1 MPASANNSKRFIISL
16 LLIMLSFVLLFV
28 ISYQSLRFQEQVL
41 TSQNRREKLS
51 RLDQISSDFFARL
64 ASVPVS
70 GSAIPLPFARPTFPM
85 LQAPESSRARQT
97 FLKMAIL
104 PEQRLALL
112 IEAELNATAEE
123 QSFWRYLLVSE
134 YFKGG
139 SYFEMRRT
147 AFQLI
152 DSNFDFLLDSGRTL
166 KTEATIKVAESF
178 LRENNPEAARL
189 WLGRL
194 RTMPAPAVLPE
205 KPEDWFAARL
215 PAESGSW
222 LRLLFSCYQLS
233 YSEQIVPGW
242 RGAGDHDALIL
253 RHKDGL
259 FAFSAGMVISALQQR
274 FSENGFADV
283 SRLSFTNADDSD
295 HLLANSNGLRVALRN
310 ELPAAIPGGFL
321 LLLLLTSIGISG
333 LFIFALHE
341 WQLLQKARLLDEEE
355 QFFRQTAHDLKT
367 PITIVSF
374 LAETLAL
381 KRYKSE
387 DQQNRYLSQLQAE
400 TQKAAELFDRLL
412 LSVRLRKRTVSADL
426 KNVIVCDALKSLLL
440 RFNTRMS
447 GWEISEQYD
456 EVAQI
461 IADPDMFERVMINL
475 VENVIRHAAEGRQ
488 LALRVC
494 SHKTG
499 AGAAIAV
506 MVGDRGS
513 TFPIDIKDERLDLL
527 NNGLPYR
534 QERGGSGT
542 GLFLVRQIMQTHGGQ
557 FYATRR
563 DGGGIWMI
571 TTWRAADDEN
581 SGN

>member
-1 MPASANNSKRFIISL
+1 MV
-16 LLIMLSFVLLFV
+16 SFVLLFV

-41 TSQNRREKLS
+41 TSQNRREKMS
-51 RLDQISSDFFARL
+51 RLDQISRDFFARL
-64 ASVPVS
+64 ASAPVP

-97 FLKMAIL
+97 FLKMAVL
-104 PEQRLALL
+104 PEQRQALL

-123 QSFWRYLLVSE
+123 QSFWRHLLVNE
-134 YFKGG
+134 YFNGG
-139 SYFEMRRT
+139 SFFEMRRT
-147 AFQLI
+147 AIQLI
-152 DSNFDFLLDSGRTL
+152 DSNFDFLLDNGRTL

-189 WLGRL
+189 WLSRL
-194 RTMPAPAVLPE
+194 RNMPAPAVLPE
-205 KPEDWFAARL
+205 KPADWFSTSL

-233 YSEQIVPGW
+233 YSELIVPGW
-242 RGAGDHDALIL
+242 RGDDTHDALIL
-253 RHKDGL
+253 RHNDGL
-259 FAFSAGMVISALQQR
+259 FAFSAGMVVSALQQR

-283 SRLSFTNADDSD
+283 LRLGTAGTDDSD
-295 HLLANSNGLRVALRN
+295 HLLADSNGLRVALRD

-321 LLLLLTSIGISG
+321 LLLLLTSLGIAG

-381 KRYKSE
+381 KRYKTE
-387 DQQNRYLSQLQAE
+387 DQQNRYLNQLQAE

-412 LSVRLRKRTVSADL
+412 LSVRLRKNAVSADL
-426 KNVIVCDALKSLLL
+426 KNLAACDSLKSLMI
-440 RFNTRMS
+440 RFNTRMT
-447 GWEISEQYD
+447 GWEISEQY
-456 EVAQI
+456 EGSAQI

-475 VENVIRHAAEGRQ
+475 VENVLRHAAEGRQ
-488 LALRVC
+488 LVLRIC
-494 SHKTG
+494 PHQASSG
-499 AGAAIAV
+499 AEISV

-513 TFPIDIKDERLDLL
+513 AFPIAINDGKIDLL
-527 NNGLPYR
+527 NDSLPYR

-542 GLFLVRQIMQTHGGQ
+542 GLFLVRQIMQMHGGR

-571 TTWRAADDEN
+571 TTWRAGNDQN